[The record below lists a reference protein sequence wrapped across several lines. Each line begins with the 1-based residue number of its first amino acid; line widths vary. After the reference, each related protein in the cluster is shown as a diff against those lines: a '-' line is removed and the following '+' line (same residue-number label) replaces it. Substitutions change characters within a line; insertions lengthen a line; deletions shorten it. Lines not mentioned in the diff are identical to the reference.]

1 MEEIA
6 AVLTREGDRRPHT
19 NVEVGEK
26 KIDALLD
33 TGAATSCVAEETVE
47 NLPESH
53 VTWVNGDK
61 ARLVSANGTPLELK
75 GKVRLRMK
83 VLNTEVEREFYV
95 VSNLG
100 RHKMIIGI
108 DMIIEMRITIVGNE
122 CMLNHPVAWEVATLH
137 AEEPFVV
144 PAGSIMHRRLK
155 MKIGG
160 HKIKPGET
168 GLVQATFP
176 NPFAWEG
183 LQKVQDDGAVVVVF
197 GNTSDHNILVTP
209 QMAVARLEKLPEQ
222 EFREATDKEIAAV
235 ISNMGRIKPDPPEPH
250 KGAARPMTKEEKASF
265 LEKLKLRCPEK
276 WKARY
281 EELCLKF
288 HDVFSKSKFD
298 LGRCNTI
305 EHSIR
310 VKEEEPVHVKQF
322 PLPYADRETA
332 KEWVQELLKQGA
344 IEVSRSAYNSPLFF
358 VKKQNGGK
366 RAVLDFRKLNSA
378 SLPDK
383 YIIREIRECIDEV
396 GQAES
401 KVFSAIDLT
410 SGFWQQVLEKRS
422 RELTAFT
429 VPGGARYQWTV
440 TPMGLQGSPA
450 SFARLM
456 DHVVR
461 GLEDVIAYID
471 DVLAHSKN
479 HEEHLQCLE
488 RLFLRFRRFNL
499 KMQPGKSIFGADS
512 LQYLGYKLTGE
523 GVGPGDDKT
532 KAIREYQ
539 CPNSVKKIREFLG
552 MANYFRFLIPNFAK
566 NAGAMSAL
574 LQKASGYKKGEM
586 PPAAREGF
594 ENIRNALMLQPIV
607 RHPSKRGEYHLTTD
621 ASQGDK
627 DHPGGVGAVL
637 SQFVDGQERVIA
649 YASRSLKSFEK
660 NYPAY
665 LLELAAAE
673 WAIDHFYK
681 QLSGRH
687 FKLWTDH
694 KPLLALST
702 VHKKTLNR
710 LQQQMLEHDFV
721 LGYKAGETNVI
732 ADALSRNPVSK
743 AEEDEAREKSVAVLT
758 DASGDLAAAQ
768 KEDQM
773 CQDVKR
779 FKTDGFLPGHSK
791 AYANKVKKMADDCKE
806 EDGVLYFWLRRDG
819 HRTKWVAVVPE
830 NLKETITNA
839 AHSTWFGGHGGAART
854 ANRIMQDYYW
864 PGIHTFVERFVARCP
879 RCQAKSNKKPPP
891 SPLCSLPICEGP
903 NERVHMDLFGPMK
916 SAANGNKYVNVMTD
930 AYTKVVELDA
940 IPDKSAET
948 VARSFFERW
957 ICRYSVPI
965 QLVTDNGKEF
975 SNELLNELCK
985 LLGIKHKTTTAY
997 HPASNSSAESFNRS
1011 MKKYLTA
1018 MLDNDKTLDWEAQL
1032 PMLQLSYNTH
1042 VHQST
1047 LESPF
1052 WLTYHMDPR
1061 LPYFDLEKPKPLYNA
1076 QAAPALF
1083 QSLSETHKKVHQ
1095 EQWKAR
1101 DLREEY
1107 YNRKAKERSFEP
1119 GDRVLFYNNAVPKNV
1134 NAKFYKHWQGPYV
1147 ITKKLSPLN
1156 YVIRETNRSK
1166 EKVVHIE
1173 KLKHLQE
1180 AGQKKLQNSTEVQ
1193 SQQLPEEEEVR
1204 RADRL
1209 ADDLQKEHPPLL
1221 LSEELKKEEEELQEQ
1236 KKKGESTSA
1245 DGGRLTRA
1253 RAKATGEKPGPAYS
1267 GRRY

>member
-1 MEEIA
+1 MLEDVA
-6 AVLTREGDRRPHT
+6 AVLSKRENDRRPHT
-19 NVEVGEK
+19 EVQIGKEK
-26 KIDALLD
+26 INALIDS
-33 TGAATSCVAEETVE
+33 GAESSCVAEETVKR
-47 NLPESH
+47 LPESQ
-53 VTWVNGDK
+53 VKWVSDQST
-61 ARLVSANGTPLELK
+61 RLVSANGTPLELS
-75 GKVRLRMK
+75 GKVRLKMT
-83 VLNTEVEREFYV
+83 VLQTEVERDFFV
-95 VSNLG
+95 ISNLG
-100 RHKMIIGI
+100 RHEMIIGI
-108 DMIIEMRITIVGNE
+108 DMMIEMRITIVGNE
-122 CMLNHPVAWEVATLH
+122 CMLNHQMAWEMAMLH

-144 PAGSIMHRRLK
+144 PTGTIMHRRLK
-155 MKIGG
+155 MKASG
-160 HKIKPGET
+160 HKIKTGEVA
-168 GLVQATFP
+168 LVKANFP
-176 NPFAWEG
+176 APFAWEG
-183 LQKVQDDGAVVVVF
+183 LQEVQDDGGVMVVF
-197 GNTSDHNILVTP
+197 ANTSGHNVLVTP
-209 QMAVARLEKLPEQ
+209 DMPIARLEKLPKQ
-222 EFREATDKEIAAV
+222 ELRVATDAEIAAV
-235 ISNMGRIKPDPPEPH
+235 VSNMGRIKADPPEPH
-250 KGAARPMTKEEKASF
+250 KGEARPLKVEEKKAF
-265 LEKLKLRCPEK
+265 LDKLKLRCPEN
-276 WKARY
+276 WKAKY
-281 EELCLKF
+281 EKLCLKF

-322 PLPYADRETA
+322 PLPYADRDTA

-378 SLPDK
+378 SMPDK

-471 DVLAHSKN
+471 DVLAHSKS

-488 RLFLRFRRFNL
+488 RLFLRFRKFNL

-512 LQYLGYKLTGE
+512 LQYLGYKLTPE

-539 CPNSVKKIREFLG
+539 CPTSVKKIREFLG

-566 NAGAMSAL
+566 NAGTMSAL
-574 LQKASGYKKGEM
+574 LTKASGYKKGEM
-586 PPAAREGF
+586 PESAKQGF

-627 DHPGGVGAVL
+627 EHPGGMGAVL
-637 SQFVDGQERVIA
+637 SQFVDGEERVIA

-702 VHKKTLNR
+702 VHKRTLNR

-732 ADALSRNPVSK
+732 ADALSRNPASEP
-743 AEEDEAREKSVAVLT
+743 EEEEKRTKSIDVLS
-758 DASGDLAAAQ
+758 DSSGDLAAAQ
-768 KEDQM
+768 SKDQL
-773 CQDVKR
+773 CRDVINYKN
-779 FKTDGFLPGHSK
+779 DGFLPGHSK
-791 AYANKVKKMADDCKE
+791 AYANKIKKMADDSKLK
-806 EDGVLYFWLRRDG
+806 DGILYYWLRRDG
-819 HRTKWVAVVPE
+819 HRTRWTVVVPE
-830 NLKETITNA
+830 CLKETVTNM
-839 AHSTWFGGHGGAART
+839 AHSTWFGGHGGTART
-854 ANRIMQDYYW
+854 TNRIMQDYYW
-864 PGIHTFVERFVARCP
+864 PGIHTYVERFVARCP
-879 RCQAKSNKKPPP
+879 RCQAKSNRKPPP

-916 SAANGNKYVNVMTD
+916 SAPDGNKYVNVMTD

-940 IPDKSAET
+940 IPDKSAVT
-948 VARSFFERW
+948 VARSFFEKW

-975 SNELLNELCK
+975 ANEVLDELCK
-985 LLGIKHKTTTAY
+985 LLGVQHKTTSAY

-1018 MLDNDKTLDWEAQL
+1018 MLDNDQTLNWEAQL

-1076 QAAPALF
+1076 ETAPALF
-1083 QSLSETHKKVHQ
+1083 QSLSETHKQVHK

-1101 DLREEY
+1101 NLREEY

-1134 NAKFYKHWQGPYV
+1134 NPKFYKHWQGPYV
-1147 ITKKLSPLN
+1147 VTKKLSPLN

-1173 KLKHLQE
+1173 KLKHLLE
-1180 AGQKKLQNSTEVQ
+1180 TGQKELQNSRRVMSE
-1193 SQQLPEEEEVR
+1193 QLPDEDEVR
-1204 RADRL
+1204 RADLL
-1209 ADDLQKEHPPLL
+1209 ADDLQKEKAPLL
-1221 LSEELKKEEEELQEQ
+1221 LSEELEAEKKKKEER
-1236 KKKGESTSA
+1236 ESPCSQSK
-1245 DGGRLTRA
+1245 RLTRA
-1253 RAKATGEKPGPAYS
+1253 QAKATGERPGPAYQ